1 MKQKIAGT
9 TQKWKKFECLVAK
22 VQQDL
27 SPQAIV
33 TANDK
38 IEGKITGTKRQI
50 DVSVRQRVGQYEI
63 LIAIE
68 CKDLSVPIDVKGV
81 EEAIGLIQDIGANKG
96 VIVSASGFTA
106 AAKKRGENAGLKL
119 YRLIDC
125 GEHDWKTDVSIPVLC
140 DCRKIKSFR
149 LRFSG
154 TEKIIFPGGDPSIL
168 MSTTNT
174 TIISE
179 K

>member
-1 MKQKIAGT
+1 MNT
-9 TQKWKKFECLVAK
+9 PKWKKFEQLVTK

-33 TANDK
+33 TPNDK

-50 DVSVRQRVGQYEI
+50 DVSIRQRVGQYEM
-63 LIAIE
+63 LVAIE
-68 CKDLSVPIDVKGV
+68 CKDLSVPVDVKDV

-96 VIVSASGFTA
+96 VIVSARGFTA
-106 AAKKRGENAGLKL
+106 AAKTRGENAELIL

-125 GEHDWKTDVSIPVLC
+125 GEHDWKTDVSVPVLC

-149 LRFSG
+149 L
-154 TEKIIFPGGDPSIL
+154 
-168 MSTTNT
+168 
-174 TIISE
+174 
-179 K
+179 